1 MCTSTQEGHV
11 SVRRVASLVSGKPTP
26 GELVNLI
33 NSSLGK
39 GTVMLG
45 SDPSLKVEYLATG
58 VMPIDALLEGGLPRG
73 RWVEIYGNFST
84 LKSYVAL
91 CAIAET
97 QKIGG
102 TCVLIDTEH
111 AYDHEWAAQI
121 GVDTERLIVEH
132 PPTGEEAV
140 DVTQVVVANG
150 ADLVVWDSVAAILP
164 KQEANI
170 RMGGDKNI
178 QPARLAALMS
188 AALRK
193 ITAGNSKTAL
203 LCINQT
209 RQKVGIVFG
218 NPETTPGGMALPF
231 YASYRMAMRRV
242 GSVTTVHKVWTG
254 DKYETRKTTV
264 GQKVRCEL
272 TKSKLSKPEQ
282 EVFFVW
288 DNVNARVNTDS
299 FLLSRGL
306 ELGLLQM
313 TTTGKGKRQW
323 RIKNTRISH
332 LGDQAL
338 LGWLESNPE
347 KKAWLAG
354 SVLAG
359 KALPVKS
366 KVASRRRSSLKG

>member
-1 MCTSTQEGHV
+1 MPT
-11 SVRRVASLVSGKPTP
+11 KPTP
-26 GELVNLI
+26 GELATMI
-33 NSSLGK
+33 NSALGK
-39 GTVMLG
+39 DTVRLG
-45 SDPSLKVEYLATG
+45 SDPSLRVSFLPTG

-91 CAIAET
+91 SAIAQT
-97 QKIGG
+97 QKAGG

-111 AYDHEWAAQI
+111 AYDPEWAAHI

-132 PPTGEEAV
+132 PATGEEAV

-150 ADLVVWDSVAAILP
+150 VDLVVWDSVAAILP
-164 KQEANI
+164 KQEADV
-170 RMGGDKNI
+170 RMGGDKHL

-193 ITAGNSKTAL
+193 ITAGNSTTAL

-218 NPETTPGGMALPF
+218 SPETTPGGMALPF

-242 GSVTTVHKVWTG
+242 GAVKQTHKVWSG
-254 DKYETRKTTV
+254 DKYETRHTTI

-288 DNVNARVNTDS
+288 DSVNAMVDTDS

-313 TTTGKGKRQW
+313 TSTGKGPRQW
-323 RIKNTRISH
+323 RIRNSQEIHR
-332 LGDQAL
+332 GDKSL
-338 LGWLESNPE
+338 LGWLESHPI
-347 KKAWLAG
+347 KKKWLSD

-359 KALPVKS
+359 KALP
-366 KVASRRRSSLKG
+366 ARSRAGSLRRSSSKD